1 MMVPRLFDVSQANL
15 ALLAARVRPFLGALA
30 IVPTRL
36 LLGMGRASGTGTV
49 GPAGLGLPGG
59 HAAAQ
64 LVRAA
69 PVR

>member
-1 MMVPRLFDVSQANL
+1 MMVPRLFDVSQAIL

-49 GPAGLGLPGG
+49 YWRASATPGMRRL
-59 HAAAQ
+59 AS
-64 LVRAA
+64 LW
-69 PVR
+69 P